1 MTELI
6 LKFNSY
12 KIYLEQNKE
21 KKGKII
27 LIEILSYKNTYKINL
42 DVIHNEVKKIKE
54 EFGEDSIY
62 YEEFNEEENNISN
75 EELIGLFSLGNI
87 LFILQRWNKICSLV
101 NLYLLVQKNP
111 NKIFGVIINESNSIS
126 PKIKLI
132 CRINP
137 YNIEQI
143 FTSIEKIL

>member
-1 MTELI
+1 MNILSDKENKENDIIMERRNYKKFVEKYKNIIKDKLSIISLDNAIEMTELI

-27 LIEILSYKNTYKINL
+27 LIEILSYKNTYKVNL

-75 EELIGLFSLGNI
+75 EVE
-87 LFILQRWNKICSLV
+87 
-101 NLYLLVQKNP
+101 
-111 NKIFGVIINESNSIS
+111 
-126 PKIKLI
+126 
-132 CRINP
+132 
-137 YNIEQI
+137 
-143 FTSIEKIL
+143 